1 MPISGLCVKLAL
13 TCYHSNVGN
22 MLGSTS
28 PKRKI
33 VIRNKSHTVTK
44 RRSSSSV
51 PAIRRILSTMGK
63 KDLTKKINKE
73 SKE

>member
-1 MPISGLCVKLAL
+1 
-13 TCYHSNVGN
+13 

-51 PAIRRILSTMGK
+51 PARRRILSTMGK